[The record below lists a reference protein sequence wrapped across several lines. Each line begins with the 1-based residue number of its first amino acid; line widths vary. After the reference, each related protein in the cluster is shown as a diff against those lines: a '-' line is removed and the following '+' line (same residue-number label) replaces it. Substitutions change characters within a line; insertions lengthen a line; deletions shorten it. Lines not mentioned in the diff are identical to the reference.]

1 RRAGPG
7 ARLLDGV
14 EHGQVEMLCPALPRR
29 HAAGHLG
36 AVGDR
41 LIGVEGALGAGK
53 ALADDRR
60 RGIHKDGH
68 HAASLTTSTTFLA
81 ASSKSS
87 AAISGSPDCPRSLR
101 PNSTLVPSRRTT
113 SGTCR
118 LTSRAAATMPSAMTS
133 QRMMPPKM
141 LTRIASTLG
150 SDRISLKA
158 IMTRSRVAPP
168 PTRSEEHTSELQS
181 PYDL

>member
-1 RRAGPG
+1 
-7 ARLLDGV
+7 
-14 EHGQVEMLCPALPRR
+14 MLCSTFPRR

-41 LIGVEGALGAGK
+41 LLGVEGALGAGE

-68 HAASLTTSTTFLA
+68 HAAKKVVDVVKEA
-81 ASSKSS
+81 ASSKFS
-87 AAISGSPDCPRSLR
+87 AAISGNPDCPRSLR
-101 PNSTLVPSRRTT
+101 PSSTLVPSRRTT

-118 LTSRAAATMPSAMTS
+118 LTSRAAATIPSAMTS

-150 SDRISLKA
+150 SDRISLNA

-168 PTRSEEHTSELQS
+168 PTSRKLAGL
-181 PYDL
+181 PP